1 MPNKKI
7 KIAVVINN
15 RANYARI
22 KSFLINSKKNNKILI
37 ELILA
42 ASSVVEK
49 FGELEKI
56 IKKDGIKISKKLY
69 TIIEGDRPVT
79 MAKTTAI
86 EISELSNV
94 FENNKPDFVFAIADR
109 FETLSVAVAASY
121 MNIPL
126 LHLQGGEITGSIDES
141 VRHAIS
147 KFANI
152 HFPATSKSKVNLIKM
167 GENPKTIFNV
177 GCPSI
182 DLAKSIINKKKT
194 LHEILNKYKF
204 SMQDKFFL
212 KPIKEYIIVIQHP
225 VTTEYKNTKNQIK
238 QTINAISKL
247 DIHTIWLWP
256 NVDSGSDIISKELRI
271 AREKNL
277 LKKTIFIRNLS
288 ADDFLI
294 LLNNSKCIVGN
305 SSVGIRESSYLGVP
319 SVNIGNRQQGREKAK
334 NVVQT
339 NYKSRDILKSINYQ
353 LKRGKYKKSSLYG
366 NGNSG
371 KKIVDIIQKIKIK
384 TTQKKLFYG
393 NQKS

>member
-1 MPNKKI
+1 MGKKI

-22 KSFLINSKKNNKILI
+22 KSFLFNSKKNKKFQID
-37 ELILA
+37 LILA

-49 FGELEKI
+49 FGELENI
-56 IKKDGIKISKKLY
+56 IKKDGLKVSKKLY

-94 FENNKPDFVFAIADR
+94 FENNRPDFVFAIADR
-109 FETLSVAVAASY
+109 YETLSVAVAASY

-152 HFPATSKSKVNLIKM
+152 HFPATSRSKQNLIKM

-182 DLAKSIINKKKT
+182 DVAKSIERKRKT
-194 LHEILNKYKF
+194 LNSILLKYRF
-204 SMQDKFFL
+204 SMQNRISL
-212 KPIKEYIIVIQHP
+212 KNIKDYIIVVQHP
-225 VTTEYKNTKNQIK
+225 VTTEYSETRYQIR
-238 QTINAISKL
+238 QTIKAISKL
-247 DIHTIWLWP
+247 NIQTIWLWP

-271 AREKNL
+271 AREKGI
-277 LKKTIFIRNLS
+277 LKKILFIKNLS
-288 ADDFLI
+288 AEDFLI

-319 SVNIGNRQQGREKAK
+319 SVNIGKRQNGREKDK
-334 NVVQT
+334 NVLQT
-339 NYKSRDILKSINYQ
+339 NHNSAEIIKSINYQ
-353 LKRGKYKKSSLYG
+353 IKKKKYKKSYLYG
-366 NGNSG
+366 NGQSG
-371 KKIVDIIQKIKIK
+371 NKIIKIISKLKIKN
-384 TTQKKLFYG
+384 TQKRLFYG
-393 NQKS
+393 NK

>member
-1 MPNKKI
+1 MGKKI

-22 KSFLINSKKNNKILI
+22 KSFLINSKNNKKIQI
-37 ELILA
+37 DLILA

-49 FGELEKI
+49 FGELENI
-56 IKKDGIKISKKLY
+56 IKKDGLKVSKKLY

-94 FENNKPDFVFAIADR
+94 FENNRPDFVFAIADR
-109 FETLSVAVAASY
+109 YETLSVAVAASY

-152 HFPATSKSKVNLIKM
+152 HFPATNRSKQNLIKM

-182 DLAKSIINKKKT
+182 DIAKSIERKRKT
-194 LHEILNKYKF
+194 LNSILLKYRF
-204 SMQDKFFL
+204 SMQFKISL
-212 KPIKEYIIVIQHP
+212 KNINDYIIVVQHP
-225 VTTEYKNTKNQIK
+225 VTTEYSETRYQIR
-238 QTINAISKL
+238 QTIKAISKL
-247 DIHTIWLWP
+247 NIQTIWLWP

-271 AREKNL
+271 AREKGILENTL
-277 LKKTIFIRNLS
+277 FIKNLS
-288 ADDFLI
+288 AEDFLI

-319 SVNIGNRQQGREKAK
+319 SVNIGKRQNGREKDK
-334 NVVQT
+334 NVLQT
-339 NYKSRDILKSINYQ
+339 NHNSAEIIKSINYQ
-353 LKRGKYKKSSLYG
+353 IKKKKYKKSFLYG
-366 NGNSG
+366 NGQSG
-371 KKIVDIIQKIKIK
+371 NKIIKIISKLKIKN
-384 TTQKKLFYG
+384 TQKRLSYG
-393 NQKS
+393 NK

>member
-1 MPNKKI
+1 MKKKI
-7 KIAVVINN
+7 KVAVVINN

-22 KSFLINSKKNNKILI
+22 KSFLLNSKKYTNLQLD
-37 ELILA
+37 LILA

-49 FGELEKI
+49 FGELEAI
-56 IKKDGIKISKKLY
+56 IKRDGLKISKKLF
-69 TIIEGDRPVT
+69 TIIEGDRPIT

-94 FENNKPDFVFAIADR
+94 FENNRPDYVFAIADR

-126 LHLQGGEITGSIDES
+126 LHLQGGEVTGSIDES

-152 HFPATSKSKVNLIKM
+152 HFPATMNSKKNLIKM
-167 GENPKTIFNV
+167 GEDPKTIFNV

-182 DLAKSIINKKKT
+182 DLAKKIEKKRRT
-194 LHEILNKYKF
+194 LKSILNKYKF
-204 SMQDKFFL
+204 SMQDKISL
-212 KPIKEYIIVIQHP
+212 NNIKDYIIVVQHP
-225 VTTEYKNTKNQIK
+225 VTTEYTETKKQIK
-238 QTINAISKL
+238 STIDAVSKL
-247 DIHTIWLWP
+247 NIQTIWLWP

-271 AREKNL
+271 AREKGYL
-277 LKKTIFIRNLS
+277 EKTLFIKNLS

-319 SVNIGNRQQGREKAK
+319 SINIGKRQNGREKAK
-334 NVVQT
+334 NVIQV
-339 NYKSRDILKSINYQ
+339 KHDVGEILSAIKYQ
-353 LKRGKYKKSSLYG
+353 IKKKKYKKSYLYG
-366 NGNSG
+366 NGKSG
-371 KKIVDIIQKIKIK
+371 KKITNIILKLNIKN
-384 TTQKKLFYG
+384 TQKRLYYG
-393 NQKS
+393 N

>member
-1 MPNKKI
+1 M
-7 KIAVVINN
+7 
-15 RANYARI
+15 
-22 KSFLINSKKNNKILI
+22 
-37 ELILA
+37 ILA

-49 FGELEKI
+49 FGELENI
-56 IKKDGIKISKKLY
+56 IKKDGLKISKKLY

-94 FENNKPDFVFAIADR
+94 FENNRPDFVFAIADR
-109 FETLSVAVAASY
+109 YETLSVAVAASY

-152 HFPATSKSKVNLIKM
+152 HFPATNRSKQNLIKM

-182 DLAKSIINKKKT
+182 DIAKSIERKRKT
-194 LHEILNKYKF
+194 LNSILLKYRF
-204 SMQDKFFL
+204 SMQFKISL
-212 KPIKEYIIVIQHP
+212 KNINDYIIVVQHP
-225 VTTEYKNTKNQIK
+225 VTTEYSETRYQIR
-238 QTINAISKL
+238 QTIKAISKL
-247 DIHTIWLWP
+247 NIQTIWLWP

-271 AREKNL
+271 AREKGILENTL
-277 LKKTIFIRNLS
+277 FIKNLS
-288 ADDFLI
+288 AEDFLI

-319 SVNIGNRQQGREKAK
+319 SVNIGKRQNGREKDK
-334 NVVQT
+334 NVLQT
-339 NYKSRDILKSINYQ
+339 NHNSAEIIKSINYQ
-353 LKRGKYKKSSLYG
+353 IKKKKYKKSFLYG
-366 NGNSG
+366 NGQSG
-371 KKIVDIIQKIKIK
+371 NKIIKIISKLKIKN
-384 TTQKKLFYG
+384 TQKRLSYG
-393 NQKS
+393 NK

>member
-1 MPNKKI
+1 MGKKI

-22 KSFLINSKKNNKILI
+22 KSFLINSKNNKKIQI
-37 ELILA
+37 DLILA

-49 FGELEKI
+49 FGELENI
-56 IKKDGIKISKKLY
+56 IKKDGLKISKKLY

-94 FENNKPDFVFAIADR
+94 FENNRPDFVFAIADR
-109 FETLSVAVAASY
+109 YETLSVAVAASY

-152 HFPATSKSKVNLIKM
+152 HFPATNRSKQNLIKM

-182 DLAKSIINKKKT
+182 DIAKSIERKRKT
-194 LHEILNKYKF
+194 LNSILLKYRF
-204 SMQDKFFL
+204 SMQFKISL
-212 KPIKEYIIVIQHP
+212 KNINDYIIVVQHP
-225 VTTEYKNTKNQIK
+225 VTTEYSETRYQIR
-238 QTINAISKL
+238 QTIKAISKL
-247 DIHTIWLWP
+247 NIQTIWLWP

-271 AREKNL
+271 AREKGILENTL
-277 LKKTIFIRNLS
+277 FIKNLS
-288 ADDFLI
+288 AEDFLI

-319 SVNIGNRQQGREKAK
+319 SVNIGKRQNGREKDK
-334 NVVQT
+334 NVLQT
-339 NYKSRDILKSINYQ
+339 NHNSAEIIKSINYQ
-353 LKRGKYKKSSLYG
+353 IKKKKYKKSFLYG
-366 NGNSG
+366 NGQSG
-371 KKIVDIIQKIKIK
+371 NKIIKIISKLKIKN
-384 TTQKKLFYG
+384 TQKRLSYG
-393 NQKS
+393 NK

>member
-1 MPNKKI
+1 MKKKI
-7 KIAVVINN
+7 KVAVVINN

-22 KSFLINSKKNNKILI
+22 KSFLLNSKKYKNLQLD
-37 ELILA
+37 LILA

-49 FGELEKI
+49 FGELESI
-56 IKKDGIKISKKLY
+56 IKKDGLKISKKLF
-69 TIIEGDRPVT
+69 TIIEGDRPIT

-94 FENNKPDFVFAIADR
+94 FENNRPDYVFAIADR

-126 LHLQGGEITGSIDES
+126 LHLQGGEVTGSIDES

-152 HFPATSKSKVNLIKM
+152 HFPATTNSKNNLIKM

-182 DLAKSIINKKKT
+182 DLAKTIEKKKRT
-194 LHEILNKYKF
+194 LKSILNNYKF
-204 SMQDKFFL
+204 SMQDKISL
-212 KPIKEYIIVIQHP
+212 SNIKDYIIVVQHP
-225 VTTEYKNTKNQIK
+225 VTTEYTETKKQIK
-238 QTINAISKL
+238 TTIDAISKL
-247 DIHTIWLWP
+247 NIQTIWLWP

-271 AREKNL
+271 AREKGYL
-277 LKKTIFIRNLS
+277 EKTLFIKNLS

-319 SVNIGNRQQGREKAK
+319 SINIGKRQNGREKAE
-334 NVVQT
+334 NVVQV
-339 NYKSRDILKSINYQ
+339 KHHVGDILSAIKYQ
-353 LKRGKYKKSSLYG
+353 LKKKKYKKSYLYG
-366 NGNSG
+366 DGKSG
-371 KKIVDIIQKIKIK
+371 KKITNIILKLNIKN
-384 TTQKKLFYG
+384 TQKRLFYG
-393 NQKS
+393 S

>member
-1 MPNKKI
+1 MKKKI
-7 KIAVVINN
+7 KVAVVINN

-22 KSFLINSKKNNKILI
+22 KSFLLNSKKYKNLQLD
-37 ELILA
+37 LILA

-49 FGELEKI
+49 FGELEAI
-56 IKKDGIKISKKLY
+56 IKKDGLKISKKLF
-69 TIIEGDRPVT
+69 TIIEGDRPIT

-94 FENNKPDFVFAIADR
+94 FENNRPDYVFAIADR

-126 LHLQGGEITGSIDES
+126 LHLQGGEVTGSIDES

-152 HFPATSKSKVNLIKM
+152 HFPATTNSKNNLIKM

-182 DLAKSIINKKKT
+182 DLAKTIEKKKST
-194 LHEILNKYKF
+194 LKSILNKYKF
-204 SMQDKFFL
+204 SMQDKISL
-212 KPIKEYIIVIQHP
+212 SNIKDYIIVVQHP
-225 VTTEYKNTKNQIK
+225 VTTEYTETKKQIK
-238 QTINAISKL
+238 STIDAISKL
-247 DIHTIWLWP
+247 NIQTIWLWP

-271 AREKNL
+271 AREKGYL
-277 LKKTIFIRNLS
+277 EKTLFIKNLS

-319 SVNIGNRQQGREKAK
+319 SINIGKRQNGREKAE
-334 NVVQT
+334 NVVQV
-339 NYKSRDILKSINYQ
+339 KHHVGDILSAIKYQ
-353 LKRGKYKKSSLYG
+353 LKKKKYKKSYLYG
-366 NGNSG
+366 DGKSG
-371 KKIVDIIQKIKIK
+371 KKITNIILKLNIKN
-384 TTQKKLFYG
+384 TQKRLFYG
-393 NQKS
+393 S